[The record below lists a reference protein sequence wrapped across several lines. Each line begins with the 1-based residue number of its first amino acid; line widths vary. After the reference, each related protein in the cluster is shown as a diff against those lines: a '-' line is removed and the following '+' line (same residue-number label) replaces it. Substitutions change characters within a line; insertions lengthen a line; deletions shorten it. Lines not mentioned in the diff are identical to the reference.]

1 MNDYQKFHVFKL
13 ICGDLNLNEDNVEVQ
28 EGIAIVEDLVT
39 DTSISE
45 RIGEILKELSSE
57 DISEQFLNSFKKHVS
72 ENEIN
77 EARKLVSTIKTT
89 GKDAKARASK
99 ADVMR
104 ELNKNKQYI
113 AARNK
118 LMGIAT
124 REVKKIA
131 REKGIN
137 PSLIKLNKVTIK

>member
-1 MNDYQKFHVFKL
+1 
-13 ICGDLNLNEDNVEVQ
+13 
-28 EGIAIVEDLVT
+28 
-39 DTSISE
+39 
-45 RIGEILKELSSE
+45 
-57 DISEQFLNSFKKHVS
+57 
-72 ENEIN
+72 
-77 EARKLVSTIKTT
+77 
-89 GKDAKARASK
+89 
-99 ADVMR
+99 MR